1 MGWTEVETSGTG
13 RDKIKNKEKSDR
25 YVIKLKIKE
34 QNMRKKC
41 SENKERESTLY
52 IDITFQNNLHDYTS
66 HHSYRGTSHFY
77 CAMQHL
83 SHYKEFGTSPRSS
96 CHSSKWIHLL

>member
-41 SENKERESTLY
+41 SEKKKE
-52 IDITFQNNLHDYTS
+52 YT
-66 HHSYRGTSHFY
+66 
-77 CAMQHL
+77 
-83 SHYKEFGTSPRSS
+83 
-96 CHSSKWIHLL
+96 